1 MTLGMDIASREA
13 WPSVLRALVS
23 VESRISAYFETGR
36 RSISSMEAVDFR
48 GSMKVLNEDLERTRW
63 NRAHS
68 HFFESAVSL
77 TGGEAEL
84 PRVPEVL

>member
-1 MTLGMDIASREA
+1 
-13 WPSVLRALVS
+13 
-23 VESRISAYFETGR
+23 
-36 RSISSMEAVDFR
+36 
-48 GSMKVLNEDLERTRW
+48 MKVLNEDLERTRW

-84 PRVPEVL
+84 PRVPEVLRFEAACADSGN

>member
-1 MTLGMDIASREA
+1 
-13 WPSVLRALVS
+13 
-23 VESRISAYFETGR
+23 
-36 RSISSMEAVDFR
+36 MEAVDFR